1 MKFTYS
7 LLVASG
13 AIALLS
19 SVQHRDLT
27 IGPGGLTGSL
37 LDGIGDDS
45 TSEFCSGGT
54 PQCCAVDALVYR
66 SELTQQL
73 RSKWRS
79 RRLVLDIVY
88 RGLACTGV
96 STSGN
101 GGHGD
106 GEEDSDEPRETGGD
120 ERDFEG
126 FDNDDDLLYK

>member
-37 LDGIGDDS
+37 LDGIGGDS

-54 PQCCAVDALVYR
+54 PQCCAVDALGK
-66 SELTQQL
+66 LITQ
-73 RSKWRS
+73 
-79 RRLVLDIVY
+79 
-88 RGLACTGV
+88 GLACTGV

-106 GEEDSDEPRETGGD
+106 GEEESDEPRETGGD
-120 ERDFEG
+120 ERDCEG
-126 FDNDDDLLYK
+126 FDNDDDLLYR